1 MKESDR
7 EFEKLLKEAVCSY
20 HKEEMDALPSE
31 EELQDIQLS
40 DDFYRK
46 MDGLVKKQKRRWQ
59 YRFVRYGAVA
69 ASLLL
74 FTFGTVGAAAYALM
88 GAENFKAF
96 FKKHAKE
103 YHVADNAVMDL
114 EQLTDMAVTTAGTVY
129 EDEDIRLDLK
139 GLIKSGNR
147 FSMIVEGTLKQQD
160 QIVAADG
167 PQEVHNYSFLN
178 TDIDT
183 DQDLTASVSYYYQ
196 EDDDSLASNQFVY
209 VANYS
214 AEVGFDSDQYEFTF
228 EDFGYYPEEETDET
242 GEEESAN
249 DEASDFS
256 SSEDAG
262 MLEEPV
268 ATCSGTWK
276 FDVDMD
282 QARDISYKQTCD
294 RMISDG
300 NDTIK
305 ISRMVLSPMGCS
317 LYMTLSEAQ
326 KDAGN
331 YFDNVQIRLKNGSLL
346 SEEYYEMSIADS
358 EVYGEDEKNA
368 DTEVSREFDFEFRVP
383 IDISQVKA
391 IEIFGESIEVE
402 ACK

>member
-7 EFEKLLKEAVCSY
+7 KFEKLLKEAVCSY

-69 ASLLL
+69 ASFLL

-103 YHVADNAVMDL
+103 YHVADSAVMDL

-129 EDEDIRLDLK
+129 EDDNIRLDLK

-160 QIVAADG
+160 RIVTAGG
-167 PQEVHNYSFLN
+167 PQEEHAYGFLN
-178 TDIDT
+178 TDVNAE
-183 DQDLTASVSYYYQ
+183 QDLMASGAYYYQ
-196 EDDDSLASNQFVY
+196 EDDKSFASNQFVY
-209 VANYS
+209 VTNYS
-214 AEVGFDSDQYEFTF
+214 AEAGFDSDQYEFTF
-228 EDFGYYPEEETDET
+228 EDFGYYQEDGTE
-242 GEEESAN
+242 
-249 DEASDFS
+249 DEAESTDDEVS
-256 SSEDAG
+256 AYSALEDSG
-262 MLEEPV
+262 ILENPV
-268 ATCSGTWK
+268 SICSGTWK
-276 FDVDMD
+276 FTVDMD
-282 QARDISYKQTCD
+282 QAKDISYKKVCDQTV
-294 RMISDG
+294 SDG
-300 NDTIK
+300 EDDVK
-305 ISRMVLSPMGCS
+305 INRIVLSPMGS
-317 LYMTLSEAQ
+317 SIYMTLPQSQ
-326 KDAGN
+326 KDSGK
-331 YFDNVQIRLKNGSLL
+331 YFDNVHIRLKNGSLL
-346 SEEYYEMSIADS
+346 SEEYYEMGVADCELS
-358 EVYGEDEKNA
+358 GDDEAA
-368 DTEVSREFDFEFRVP
+368 DAVKVSRELDFDFRVP

>member
-7 EFEKLLKEAVCSY
+7 KFEKLLKEAVCSY

-69 ASLLL
+69 ASFLL

-103 YHVADNAVMDL
+103 YHVADSAVM
-114 EQLTDMAVTTAGTVY
+114 
-129 EDEDIRLDLK
+129 DLK

-160 QIVAADG
+160 QIVTAGG
-167 PQEVHNYSFLN
+167 PQEEHAYSFLN
-178 TDIDT
+178 TDVNAE
-183 DQDLTASVSYYYQ
+183 QDLMASGTYYYQ
-196 EDDDSLASNQFVY
+196 EDDKSLASNQFVY
-209 VANYS
+209 VTNYS
-214 AEVGFDSDQYEFTF
+214 AEAGFDSDQYEFTF
-228 EDFGYYPEEETDET
+228 EDFGYYQEDGTE
-242 GEEESAN
+242 
-249 DEASDFS
+249 DEAESTDDEVS
-256 SSEDAG
+256 AYSASEDSG
-262 MLEEPV
+262 ILENPV
-268 ATCSGTWK
+268 SICSGTWK
-276 FDVDMD
+276 FTVDMD
-282 QARDISYKQTCD
+282 QAKDISYKKVCDQTV
-294 RMISDG
+294 SDG
-300 NDTIK
+300 EDDVK
-305 ISRMVLSPMGCS
+305 INRIVLSPMGCS
-317 LYMTLSEAQ
+317 IYMTLPQSQ
-326 KDAGN
+326 KDSGK
-331 YFDNVQIRLKNGSLL
+331 YFDNVHIRLKNGSLL
-346 SEEYYEMSIADS
+346 SEEYYEMGIADCELS
-358 EVYGEDEKNA
+358 GDDEAA
-368 DTEVSREFDFEFRVP
+368 DAVKVSRELNFDFRVP

>member
-7 EFEKLLKEAVCSY
+7 KFEKLLKEAVCSY

-69 ASLLL
+69 ASFLL

-103 YHVADNAVMDL
+103 YHVADSAVMDL

-129 EDEDIRLDLK
+129 EDDNIRLDLK

-160 QIVAADG
+160 QIVTAGG
-167 PQEVHNYSFLN
+167 PQEDGTEDEAES
-178 TDIDT
+178 TDDE
-183 DQDLTASVSYYYQ
+183 VS
-196 EDDDSLASNQFVY
+196 A
-209 VANYS
+209 YS
-214 AEVGFDSDQYEFTF
+214 A
-228 EDFGYYPEEETDET
+228 
-242 GEEESAN
+242 
-249 DEASDFS
+249 
-256 SSEDAG
+256 SEDSG
-262 MLEEPV
+262 ILENPV
-268 ATCSGTWK
+268 SICSGTWK
-276 FDVDMD
+276 FTVDMD
-282 QARDISYKQTCD
+282 QAKDISYKKVCDQTV
-294 RMISDG
+294 SDG
-300 NDTIK
+300 EDDVK
-305 ISRMVLSPMGCS
+305 INRIVLSPMGCS
-317 LYMTLSEAQ
+317 IYMTLPQSQ
-326 KDAGN
+326 KDSGK
-331 YFDNVQIRLKNGSLL
+331 YFDNVHIRLKNGSLL
-346 SEEYYEMSIADS
+346 SEEYYEMGIADCELS
-358 EVYGEDEKNA
+358 GDDEAA
-368 DTEVSREFDFEFRVP
+368 DAVKVSRELNFDFRVP

>member
-7 EFEKLLKEAVCSY
+7 KFEKLLKEAVCSY

-69 ASLLL
+69 ASFLL

-103 YHVADNAVMDL
+103 YHVADSAVMDL

-129 EDEDIRLDLK
+129 EDDK
-139 GLIKSGNR
+139 
-147 FSMIVEGTLKQQD
+147 
-160 QIVAADG
+160 
-167 PQEVHNYSFLN
+167 
-178 TDIDT
+178 
-183 DQDLTASVSYYYQ
+183 
-196 EDDDSLASNQFVY
+196 SLASNQFVY
-209 VANYS
+209 VTNYS
-214 AEVGFDSDQYEFTF
+214 AEAGFDSDQYEFTF
-228 EDFGYYPEEETDET
+228 EDFGYYQEDGTE
-242 GEEESAN
+242 
-249 DEASDFS
+249 DEAESTDDEVS
-256 SSEDAG
+256 AYSALEDSG
-262 MLEEPV
+262 ILENPV
-268 ATCSGTWK
+268 SICSGTWK
-276 FDVDMD
+276 FTVDMD
-282 QARDISYKQTCD
+282 QAKDISYKKVCDQTV
-294 RMISDG
+294 SDG
-300 NDTIK
+300 EDDVK
-305 ISRMVLSPMGCS
+305 INRIVLSPMGCS
-317 LYMTLSEAQ
+317 IYITLPQSQ
-326 KDAGN
+326 KDSGK
-331 YFDNVQIRLKNGSLL
+331 YFDNVHIRLKNGSLL
-346 SEEYYEMSIADS
+346 SEEYYEMGIADCELS
-358 EVYGEDEKNA
+358 GDDEAA
-368 DTEVSREFDFEFRVP
+368 DAVKVSRELDFDFRVP

>member
-7 EFEKLLKEAVCSY
+7 KFEKLLKEAVCSY

-69 ASLLL
+69 ASFLL

-103 YHVADNAVMDL
+103 YHVADSAVMDL

-129 EDEDIRLDLK
+129 EDDNIRLDLK

-160 QIVAADG
+160 QM
-167 PQEVHNYSFLN
+167 
-178 TDIDT
+178 
-183 DQDLTASVSYYYQ
+183 ASGAYYYQ
-196 EDDDSLASNQFVY
+196 EDDKSLASNQFVY
-209 VANYS
+209 VTNYS
-214 AEVGFDSDQYEFTF
+214 AEAGFDSDQYEFTF
-228 EDFGYYPEEETDET
+228 EDFGYYQEDGTE
-242 GEEESAN
+242 
-249 DEASDFS
+249 DEAESTDDEVS
-256 SSEDAG
+256 AYSASEDSG
-262 MLEEPV
+262 ILENPV
-268 ATCSGTWK
+268 SICSGTWK
-276 FDVDMD
+276 FTVDMD
-282 QARDISYKQTCD
+282 QAKDISYKKVCDQTV
-294 RMISDG
+294 SDG
-300 NDTIK
+300 EDDVK
-305 ISRMVLSPMGCS
+305 INRIVLSPMGCS
-317 LYMTLSEAQ
+317 IYMTLPQSQ
-326 KDAGN
+326 KDSGK
-331 YFDNVQIRLKNGSLL
+331 YFDNVHIRLKNGSLL
-346 SEEYYEMSIADS
+346 SEEYYEMGIADCELS
-358 EVYGEDEKNA
+358 GDDEAA
-368 DTEVSREFDFEFRVP
+368 DAVKVSRELDFDFRVP
-383 IDISQVKA
+383 IDISQVKT

>member
-7 EFEKLLKEAVCSY
+7 KFEKLLKEAVCSY

-69 ASLLL
+69 ASFLL

-103 YHVADNAVMDL
+103 YHVADSAVMDL

-129 EDEDIRLDLK
+129 EDDNIRLDLK

-160 QIVAADG
+160 QIVTAGG
-167 PQEVHNYSFLN
+167 PQEEHAYSFLN
-178 TDIDT
+178 TDVNAE
-183 DQDLTASVSYYYQ
+183 QDLMASGTYYYQ
-196 EDDDSLASNQFVY
+196 EDDKSLASNQFVY
-209 VANYS
+209 VTNYS
-214 AEVGFDSDQYEFTF
+214 AEAGFDSDQYEFTF
-228 EDFGYYPEEETDET
+228 EDFGI
-242 GEEESAN
+242 
-249 DEASDFS
+249 
-256 SSEDAG
+256 
-262 MLEEPV
+262 LENPV
-268 ATCSGTWK
+268 SICSGTWK
-276 FDVDMD
+276 FTVDMD
-282 QARDISYKQTCD
+282 QAKDISYKKVCDQTV
-294 RMISDG
+294 SDG
-300 NDTIK
+300 EDDVK
-305 ISRMVLSPMGCS
+305 INRIVLSPMGCS
-317 LYMTLSEAQ
+317 IYMTLPQSQ
-326 KDAGN
+326 KDSGK
-331 YFDNVQIRLKNGSLL
+331 YFDNVHIRLKNGSLL
-346 SEEYYEMSIADS
+346 SEEYYEMGIADCELS
-358 EVYGEDEKNA
+358 GDDEAA
-368 DTEVSREFDFEFRVP
+368 DAVKVSRELNFDFRVP

>member
-69 ASLLL
+69 ASFLL

-103 YHVADNAVMDL
+103 YHVADSAVMDL

-129 EDEDIRLDLK
+129 EDDNIRLDLK

-160 QIVAADG
+160 
-167 PQEVHNYSFLN
+167 LM
-178 TDIDT
+178 
-183 DQDLTASVSYYYQ
+183 ASGTYYYQ
-196 EDDDSLASNQFVY
+196 EDDKSLASNQFVY
-209 VANYS
+209 VTNYS
-214 AEVGFDSDQYEFTF
+214 AEAGFDSDQYEFTF
-228 EDFGYYPEEETDET
+228 EDFGYYQEDGTE
-242 GEEESAN
+242 
-249 DEASDFS
+249 DEAESTDDEVS
-256 SSEDAG
+256 AYSASEDSG
-262 MLEEPV
+262 ILENPISI
-268 ATCSGTWK
+268 CSGTWK
-276 FDVDMD
+276 FTVDMD
-282 QARDISYKQTCD
+282 QAKDISYKKVCDQTV
-294 RMISDG
+294 SDG
-300 NDTIK
+300 EDDVK
-305 ISRMVLSPMGCS
+305 INRIVLSPMGCS
-317 LYMTLSEAQ
+317 IYMTLPQSQ
-326 KDAGN
+326 KDSGK
-331 YFDNVQIRLKNGSLL
+331 YFDNVHIRLKNGSLL
-346 SEEYYEMSIADS
+346 SEEYYEMGIADCELS
-358 EVYGEDEKNA
+358 GDDEAA
-368 DTEVSREFDFEFRVP
+368 DAVKVSRELDFDFRVP